1 MNKTWIFATM
11 ALTLAAS
18 CSRDKDV
25 DNLDNNNKI
34 DDTTIEEIVLGAGQ
48 SVSVTPASRG
58 IGAVGDLAAT
68 NSWNGET
75 VYVYGI
81 NTKATGD
88 AQFAINGQAAT
99 APVPVTDP
107 DPVAVASGALTW
119 TGADVHYYYN
129 GNDVYDFYGAHV
141 DKDAIATP
149 ETAMKI
155 IAGTDL
161 TTDGWAVNVTIN
173 GSQDLMVAKTD
184 KANDITNAEAGKD
197 PDEDLKGAK
206 AQDYLYSA
214 WSARRGVTPNLV
226 FTHLL
231 SRLNFQAKCGSN
243 PIPGT
248 DEGAKDMI
256 KITKIEVLDV
266 YSTGK
271 LQIIPTVST
280 PQGFTP
286 DAKPTEEPKVNF
298 VVFAE
303 STGALAPL
311 EALQPVDIVSADYV
325 PVGADLLVYPEQQ
338 YNVVIYTQQDMNE
351 DDTIQD
357 NEQGEISTTIKLAG
371 DAPFVAGAMYDISIT
386 VYGLEEITVNATLT
400 AWTPGGEVTI
410 DPDQMEEDNTEGETE
425 PEPLP

>member
-11 ALTLAAS
+11 VLTLAAS

-81 NTKATGD
+81 NKNATGD

-155 IAGTDL
+155 TAGTNL

-400 AWTPGGEVTI
+400 AWTDGGEIEI
-410 DPDQMEEDNTEGETE
+410 DPDDMPEIPTTE
-425 PEPLP
+425 P